1 MNISKIPVGKDPPYD
16 INVIIEVP
24 LGGDP
29 VKYEMDKV
37 SGAMFIDRI
46 LHTAMRYP
54 CNYGF
59 VPHTLSLD
67 GDPVDVLVVGPTPVA
82 VGCVMRSRPVGVLM
96 MKDEAGQDEKI
107 LAVPHDALFPYFKDV
122 SSYRGL
128 PDILL
133 EQIAHFFSHYK
144 DLEKGKWVKVLR
156 WGETEEAGRIIMEAI
171 ERAGP
176 EKTATTARG
185 T

>member
-1 MNISKIPVGKDPPYD
+1 
-16 INVIIEVP
+16 
-24 LGGDP
+24 
-29 VKYEMDKV
+29 
-37 SGAMFIDRI
+37 
-46 LHTAMRYP
+46 
-54 CNYGF
+54 
-59 VPHTLSLD
+59 
-67 GDPVDVLVVGPTPVA
+67 
-82 VGCVMRSRPVGVLM
+82 MRSRPVGVLM

-128 PDILL
+128 PDILI

-156 WGETEEAGRIIMEAI
+156 WGEAEEAGKIIMESI

-176 EKTATTARG
+176 EQAATTARG